1 MTNPQSKNTQEPRGG
16 SFFMPTYKSLY
27 GKIPPKNFS
36 DIYVVDVEGGEKHW
50 IEKITK
56 SRVNSSLK
64 PFIEVKENG
73 LILKVL
79 SFLISKGRCPTQTG
93 VPSGEKWIFTEER
106 RLRHIKGE
114 KISKAIPFI
123 LLIIVLCYVMKRH
136 GEWISVESLS
146 KSCGK
151 VMEFVLDRAV
161 DALIKKL
168 RHRMNNRASIDR

>member
-93 VPSGEKWIFTEER
+93 VPLGEKWIFTEER
-106 RLRHIKGE
+106 RLSPIKGG
-114 KISKAIPFI
+114 KINKVIGFVIVA
-123 LLIIVLCYVMKRH
+123 IVLCYLIKCQR
-136 GEWISVESLS
+136 EWLTVQSLS
-146 KSCGK
+146 KAWPVSYTH
-151 VMEFVLDRAV
+151 LT
-161 DALIKKL
+161 LPTI
-168 RHRMNNRASIDR
+168 RHRCRSRWSPYH